1 MRIHFA
7 CFFTALSYVAT
18 QVLAMHGNDSTLKAY
33 PEKEVFNQ
41 LVSKFG
47 KEGLPV
53 NVKLDAS
60 GVDYAAFGE
69 GIGQALQAGLSSMG
83 EGIVQG
89 TKSWGSDAKVVGGNV
104 AEANKN
110 FFGEIAAGSKE
121 SASHLRTIQQS
132 YVGSI
137 LHPADI
143 SSYAATIGMGFL
155 ISFSLYYAGK
165 VLWQM
170 IEYFVL
176 KKIQK
181 PRVLTRKKMGL
192 WDRIKSW
199 FCPSKKLPMILDEQV
214 EARLLKL
221 VRITKKTNVRMR
233 KTRKASSSY
242 RNILLWGPPGT
253 GKTMFA
259 RYLADESGMDF
270 AETTGGA
277 FFQEGAGI
285 SSIDELFDYAERSNR
300 GLVIFIDEADSLFV
314 DRALLK
320 PGTQEH
326 RIVNHFLNRLGQA
339 STKFLLI
346 AATNHKVVL
355 DKAMARRIQELVYMP
370 LPDQKTRKALI
381 KLKKNELLEVGYE
394 LDIVKNDIEK
404 TLDNSAIQ
412 YIAQQTDEF
421 SHADIASLFESI
433 KTELQD
439 IDEEVYTDVIVQ
451 DIINAMIKQ
460 YKDKKKSFIDSSS
473 ATDTSINVADKLY
486 NA

>member
-1 MRIHFA
+1 MQPLYIN
-7 CFFTALSYVAT
+7 TE
-18 QVLAMHGNDSTLKAY
+18 Q
-33 PEKEVFNQ
+33 EVFSQ
-41 LVSKFG
+41 LVSFG

-53 NVKLDAS
+53 NVKFDAS
-60 GVDYAAFGE
+60 GVNYHALGE
-69 GIGQALQAGLSSMG
+69 GIGQAVQSGLAHMG
-83 EGIVQG
+83 QGIVQG
-89 TKSWGSDAKVVGGNV
+89 TKEWGQDARKTGSNMADAQKGFF
-104 AEANKN
+104 EEFAN
-110 FFGEIAAGSKE
+110 GAKE
-121 SASHLRTIQQS
+121 SAPHLRTIQQS
-132 YVGSI
+132 YVKSV

-165 VLWQM
+165 VLWQ
-170 IEYFVL
+170 IVEHFII

-181 PRVLTRKKMGL
+181 PRVLTRKKMSF

-199 FCPSKKLPMILDEQV
+199 FCPAKKLPMVLDAQV
-214 EARLLKL
+214 EERLLKL
-221 VRITKKTNVRMR
+221 VRITKKTNARMR
-233 KTRKASSSY
+233 KTRKASISY

-259 RYLADESGMDF
+259 RYLAEESGMDF

-285 SSIDELFDYAERSNR
+285 PSVDELFDYAERSKR

-370 LPDQKTRKALI
+370 LPDKKTRVGLI
-381 KLKKNELLEVGYE
+381 NLKKNELLDLEYE
-394 LDIVKNDIEK
+394 LDVIKNDIEK
-404 TLDNSAIQ
+404 SLNNANIQ
-412 YIAQQTDEF
+412 SIAQQTDEF
-421 SHADIASLFESI
+421 SHADIVSLFESI

-439 IDEEVYTDVIVQ
+439 IDQEVYTSAIVQ
-451 DIINAMIKQ
+451 DIIHAMIQQ
-460 YKDKKKSFIDSSS
+460 YKDKKRNFIDNSQ
-473 ATDTSINVADKLY
+473 APKTLADVADKLY